1 MKYELDTHTHTIV
14 SGHAYST
21 ILENIK
27 WAEEKGLKLLATTD
41 HGPAMPGG
49 PHLFYFGNLK
59 VLPRE
64 INGVMHLRGC
74 EANIIDFYGNIDIT
88 EKLLKDRLDIV
99 IASLHDVCIK
109 PGSKEQNTEAFL
121 KVMDNPYVDI
131 IGHAGNP
138 AFPIDAEALVKKA
151 KEKNKLIE
159 INNGSFNSRPGCI
172 ENCTKIARLCK
183 EYGVQV
189 ILGSDAHIYSQ
200 IGIFTKAEEV
210 LEAVNMPKELVVNT
224 EKGKLI
230 KYLKNKSKLVDIS
243 LD

>member
-27 WAEEKGLKLLATTD
+27 WAEEKGMKLLATTD

-88 EKLLKDRLDIV
+88 EKLLKERLDIV

-109 PGSKEQNTEAFL
+109 PGSKKQNTEAFL
-121 KVMDNPYVDI
+121 KVMDNPYIDI

-138 AFPIDAEALVKKA
+138 AFPIDAETLVRKA

-172 ENCTKIARLCK
+172 ENCTKIAKLCK
-183 EYGVQV
+183 EYEVQV
-189 ILGSDAHIYSQ
+189 VLGSDAHIYSQ
-200 IGIFTKAEEV
+200 IGMFTKAEQV
-210 LEAVNMPKELVVNT
+210 LKAVNMPENLVVNT
-224 EKGKLI
+224 EKSKLI
-230 KYLKNKSKLVDIS
+230 KYLKNKGKLVDIN